1 MVYERG
7 EESQRGSLFFQ
18 FVSNDESETVFTKA
32 NLLAMREIHRLV
44 VTHPKYKQY
53 CHLKDAKVMNSDIT
67 DDVENIYNNS
77 SVSYLDVCVKPLT
90 PVSVFFPPNGEGELV
105 EDIDEVV
112 RMIGSEE
119 NKKLYGYFLDGAFDV
134 NTLVN
139 GATRAR
145 YPMGAPIIG
154 YNSPEDR
161 EREQGVVIGEAILD
175 DIEKELL
182 DRYSMKAKF
191 LSTPYMNKAI
201 DNKAYEEAGDERA
214 NMQTRWYAG
223 YLRSKDAANVINFDL
238 AWAFASI
245 LAVWCYMAFHTRSF
259 FIASLG
265 MFEIICSFPVAL
277 FIYKLIYRIEYLGNV
292 QILSIFVVLGVGADD
307 VFVFYDAYKQS
318 QFEPRETVSGSTLT
332 RVLYTSRRASKAI
345 FVTSFTTMGAFFATS
360 LSEVMPI
367 SAFGILSAT
376 MIAVLFVVNVLMF
389 PPALFLYSLYLDKFK
404 VCCFCTKAD
413 YKRTERYDLET
424 ATTTLSM
431 ASLGDI
437 VVNEE
442 NNDIETSQKG
452 TGNEMEA
459 APNAGDEQNAS
470 SNAPRP
476 MDTLDSEA
484 NIKRLRPIERFF
496 RNQFYTFI
504 SYRPVCY
511 IVIAGFLS
519 LLSVSL
525 KLALELETP
534 AQQEQWYPTAHLMQA
549 YANDRTRFSV
559 SADDRVV
566 PLDVC
571 FGVRGMD
578 TSRANHWD
586 IDQVGKL
593 QVDETFDIT
602 PPASQLHLLNACRA
616 LRIAPCDASGCQDGL
631 LVMSRPV
638 LSSSDDDSTAG
649 EEDATQTSLNQQTAS
664 GVSCFMESFKTYVE
678 DERNLTFPIDD
689 KTTFLKE
696 LWRFRADSRFY
707 VFKHSIGFLPYDE
720 TKPIV
725 PGENELD
732 IFFVKITVQ
741 TTLKYPTTAKVAR
754 PVFRVW
760 EAWVKTLNEE
770 APPGMQNAI
779 QTAYNSW
786 TWMVTQEALVRN
798 TFQGVTICFVMAYL
812 VLVLS
817 TMNFLTGAIA
827 TVTIAGVV
835 VTVMGVGVRGVMG
848 WDLGIGESIAA
859 VILIGLSVDY
869 CVHLA
874 NAYTEA
880 PKLFAKTR
888 GEKTRRALM
897 IMGVSVTAS
906 AMTTVISGSMLWLC
920 VLKFFSKFA
929 FLITMTITSSYLWS
943 ILFLPA
949 ALICFGPESDRWSLE
964 PAVKKLKECWSRRVK
979 GGERSGDGGVRGGGG
994 GLISSF

>member
-1 MVYERG
+1 MDVIYERG

-18 FVSNDESETVFTKA
+18 FVSNDGAETVFTKA
-32 NLLAMREIHRLV
+32 NLLAMREIHRIV

-53 CHLKDAKVMNSDIT
+53 CQLKDPKVMKDDIT
-67 DDVENIYNNS
+67 DDIEKIYSNS

-105 EDIDEVV
+105 EDIDAVV
-112 RMIGSEE
+112 REIGSEE
-119 NKKLYGYFLDGAFDV
+119 NKKMYGYFLDGAFDV
-134 NTLVN
+134 QTLVN

-145 YPMGAPIIG
+145 YPMGAPVIG
-154 YNSPEDR
+154 YSSQEDR

-175 DIEKELL
+175 DIEKELFN
-182 DRYSMKAKF
+182 RYAMKAKF

-201 DNKAYEEAGDERA
+201 DNKAYEEADGEKA

-376 MIAVLFVVNVLMF
+376 MIAVLFVVNVFMF
-389 PPALFLYSLYLDKFK
+389 PPALFLYSLYLDKYK

-431 ASLGDI
+431 ASLGD
-437 VVNEE
+437 VVAVDEE
-442 NNDIETSQKG
+442 NNKEKTDDESKEGGMSKG
-452 TGNEMEA
+452 TEA
-459 APNAGDEQNAS
+459 ATSGGGGGEDNAS
-470 SNAPRP
+470 SNIPRP

-496 RNQFYTFI
+496 RNQFYAFI

-511 IVIAGFLS
+511 IVIAAFLT
-519 LLSVSL
+519 LLGVSL

-566 PLDVC
+566 PLDIC
-571 FGVRGMD
+571 FGVYGMD

-586 IDQVGKL
+586 IEQLGKL
-593 QVDETFDIT
+593 QLDETFDIT
-602 PPASQLHLLNACRA
+602 LPASQLHFLHACEA

-638 LSSSDDDSTAG
+638 MSSSDDADTEG
-649 EEDATQTSLNQQTAS
+649 EEVDATQKSLDEQTAS
-664 GVSCFMESFKTYVE
+664 GVSCFMESFKTYIE
-678 DERNLTFPIDD
+678 DERNLVFPIED
-689 KTTFLKE
+689 KTTFLEE
-696 LWRFRADSRFY
+696 LWRFRADPRFY
-707 VFKHSIGFLPYDE
+707 VFKNSIGFLPYDE

-732 IFFVKITVQ
+732 IFFVKVTVQ

-760 EAWVKTLNEE
+760 EAWVKTMNEE

-779 QTAYNSW
+779 QTAYTTW

-835 VTVMGVGVRGVMG
+835 VTVMGVGVRGFMG

-880 PKLFAKTR
+880 PELFAKTR

-949 ALICFGPESDRWSLE
+949 ALICFGPEGDRWSLE
-964 PAVKKLKECWSRRVK
+964 PAVKKLKRCWSRRVK
-979 GGERSGDGGVRGGGG
+979 GGNVQAMAA
-994 GLISSF
+994 